1 MGTSPYFPSIDQ
13 FPPGYAEEKNSRPL
27 LETCIAF
34 LVLDTVFIM
43 LLYTSR
49 FLCNDKKHPSEQKA
63 NWSMISLMTG
73 TYIVCV
79 SKITLG
85 FLAIHM
91 GGAGRHTATLDYTT
105 ITTSLQLNTSLQLI
119 CPLTT
124 SLSKMSILCLLHNIF
139 GRTSKRTRL
148 VIRIT
153 FVLCL
158 ITLLVQVVIPFANC
172 RPFSAT
178 WTLGQQSQ
186 CAISGLV
193 LWKYLSIPN
202 VITTFIVVAIP
213 LPALYKLRISTA
225 TKMGLAVVLSVCVCG
240 VVAAIMRFESFL
252 RVMSFDDFSYE
263 QIDPLRWTIA
273 ESGIYMV
280 AGVLPTLRPLMRK
293 LFGNTTFERFLT
305 GRFWSGGSGRSGES
319 EGSWGNKQGSAMVR
333 GDADEVALVRKEKK
347 LSVLST
353 EDTVVGVEDEEK
365 EKLEG

>member
-1 MGTSPYFPSIDQ
+1 MAAGPYFPSIDQ
-13 FPPGYAEEKNSRPL
+13 FPPGYAEENNSRPL

-34 LVLDTVFIM
+34 LVLDTTFMI

-49 FLCNDKKHPSEQKA
+49 FLCNDKKHSSEQRA

-73 TYIVCV
+73 TYIVCI

-85 FLAIHM
+85 FLAIHV
-91 GGAGRHTATLDYTT
+91 GGAGRHTATLDYAT
-105 ITTSLQLNTSLQLI
+105 ITTALQINTALQLI

-124 SLSKMSILCLLHNIF
+124 SLSKMSILCLLHTIF
-139 GRTSKRTRL
+139 GRTSERTRL

-158 ITLLVQVVIPFANC
+158 ITLLVQVIIPFANC
-172 RPFSAT
+172 RPFSAS

-186 CAISGLV
+186 CAISGLA

-202 VITTFIVVAIP
+202 VIGTLVVVAIP
-213 LPALYKLRISTA
+213 LPALYKLRVSAA
-225 TKMGLAVVLSVCVCG
+225 TKLGLAVVLSVCVCG
-240 VVAAIMRFESFL
+240 VVAAIMRFVSFV

-280 AGVLPTLRPLMRK
+280 AGVLPTLRPLMKK
-293 LFGNTTFERFLT
+293 LFGNTTFERILT
-305 GRFWSGGSGRSGES
+305 GRFRSSGSGKSGVS
-319 EGSWGNKQGSAMVR
+319 DVSWGHKRGSVMGR
-333 GDADEVALVRKEKK
+333 GDVDEVALVKKEKK
-347 LSVLST
+347 LSALST
-353 EDTVVGVEDEEK
+353 EETVVGFEDEEK
-365 EKLEG
+365 IKL